1 MKALRVFV
9 DSVPQGAL
17 PVYDVSQ
24 YRYPVWTVFRSG
36 NVHKTRGHR
45 GILRLDT
52 IHASGKSVSELR
64 GRVSE
69 YISRMVL
76 EAGFSGTVLVAI
88 TESVAIPQEM
98 MWMNVVVLFSS
109 ENDHNPESAHPWVPD
124 VIEAVEREAESLI
137 SGRVVMEGL
146 EE

>member
-9 DSVPQGAL
+9 DSVPQGAI

-98 MWMNVVVLFSS
+98 MWMNFGLLFSS
-109 ENDHNPESAHPWVPD
+109 ENDDHPESSHPWVPD

-137 SGRVVMEGL
+137 SGRVVMEVL